1 MYGIFPL
8 CCNAFNGYYLHLNIS
23 FYFIVPAQT
32 VQVKLKEVQHGKQQ
46 ALENLVALTHTTI
59 TQITYKNKKLYI
71 CIWNLIQLFIY
82 VWQLGYSHFQISK
95 TKQEKCS
102 LSI

>member
-1 MYGIFPL
+1 MYGVFPL
-8 CCNAFNGYYLHLNIS
+8 CCNAFNRYYLHLNIP
-23 FYFIVPAQT
+23 FYCIVPAQT

-46 ALENLVALTHTTI
+46 ALENLVAQKIIYT
-59 TQITYKNKKLYI
+59 